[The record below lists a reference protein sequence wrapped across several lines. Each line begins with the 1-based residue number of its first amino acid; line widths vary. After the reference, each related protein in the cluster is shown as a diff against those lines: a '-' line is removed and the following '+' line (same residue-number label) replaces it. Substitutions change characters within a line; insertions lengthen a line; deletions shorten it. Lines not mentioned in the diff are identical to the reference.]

1 MIFYPNGRLMIDT
14 AYNIDGSKESK
25 TIYDING
32 QKRSMTKY
40 KNSDGKIKRE
50 TVYFSDQSTE
60 QHAPVK
66 KNAKKLF
73 IHKLAVLGS
82 FIVGIALIARGCA
95 SRQDNT
101 PPAQVLNTQ
110 HQR

>member
-1 MIFYPNGRLMIDT
+1 MIDT
-14 AYNIDGSKESK
+14 TYNIDGSRESK
-25 TIYDING
+25 TVYDING

-50 TVYFSDQSTE
+50 TVYFSDQNTE
-60 QHAPVK
+60 QQAPVK

-82 FIVGIALIARGCA
+82 VIAGIALITRGCA

-101 PPAQVLNTQ
+101 LPAQVLNTQ